1 MQSANTEYT
10 ILRIYKYKD
19 IQFDKV
25 EGISNKVISKRIY
38 VTLDYLVLSRIFIE
52 NGNQKHHK

>member
-10 ILRIYKYKD
+10 ILRIYMYKD
-19 IQFDKV
+19 IQFDKD

>member
-1 MQSANTEYT
+1 MQSTNTEYT

-19 IQFDKV
+19 IQFDKD